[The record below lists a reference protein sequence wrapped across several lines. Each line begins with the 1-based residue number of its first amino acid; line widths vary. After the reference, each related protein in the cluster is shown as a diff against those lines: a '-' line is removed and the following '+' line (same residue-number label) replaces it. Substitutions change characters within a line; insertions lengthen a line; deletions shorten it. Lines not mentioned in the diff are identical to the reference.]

1 MLKLVNKYK
10 YFLFLAVI
18 FLFLRLPSLFEPYW
32 YGDEGIYLVLGQGI
46 RKGLTLYTQI
56 HDNKP
61 PTLYYLAAI
70 GQTVFGFRLLLMVFM
85 ALTVFLFY
93 KLASLLLSA
102 KKTKIATL
110 IFLILSSIPL
120 IEGSIANAEVF
131 MLLPTI
137 LGFY

>member
-10 YFLFLAVI
+10 YFLFLAII

-70 GQTVFGFRLLLMVFM
+70 GQTVFGFRLLLMIFM
-85 ALTVFLFY
+85 ALTVFLF
-93 KLASLLLSA
+93 
-102 KKTKIATL
+102 
-110 IFLILSSIPL
+110 
-120 IEGSIANAEVF
+120 
-131 MLLPTI
+131 
-137 LGFY
+137 

>member
-1 MLKLVNKYK
+1 MIRFLSKYK
-10 YFLFLAVI
+10 YWIFIAAI

-70 GQTVFGFRLLLMVFM
+70 GQTVFGFRLLLSLFM
-85 ALTVFLFY
+85 IPTIYYFYRLSLNFFSQKISQFITFVFLIITSTF
-93 KLASLLLSA
+93 
-102 KKTKIATL
+102 
-110 IFLILSSIPL
+110 P
-120 IEGSIANAEVF
+120 
-131 MLLPTI
+131 PQ
-137 LGFY
+137 